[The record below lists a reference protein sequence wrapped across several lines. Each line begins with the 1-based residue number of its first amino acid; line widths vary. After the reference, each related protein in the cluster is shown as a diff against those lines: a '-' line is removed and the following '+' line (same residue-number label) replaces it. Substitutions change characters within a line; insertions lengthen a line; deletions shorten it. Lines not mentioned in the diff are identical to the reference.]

1 MRLCIHSRSLVSRIL
16 TRVNNILIL
25 AIKLHLPTW
34 FSSLQFVYL
43 PSSLRRAIALW
54 LTPQKIQYK
63 IQMRFFLVRNLITFR
78 CVPIVVLNALLLLS
92 TVEKT
97 GNLGKKT
104 ESFLMYSQYRNYS
117 VSFSTTTL
125 SQNTIHSR
133 LYLLAALHPCFFFSL
148 QLPNT
153 LWPTAIL
160 LQVLVYSKTV
170 FSVYSPAFRIFLDH
184 GGVGSDRISDDSSK
198 EAVSDSHPDTLT
210 DPEFSDPPIVTSS
223 PPQSGDEIRREKV
236 LTENIS
242 FSACFLN
249 KSCSHSS
256 NETRSCLQQQQTG
269 KKEAFVNV

>member
-1 MRLCIHSRSLVSRIL
+1 M
-16 TRVNNILIL
+16 
-25 AIKLHLPTW
+25 
-34 FSSLQFVYL
+34 
-43 PSSLRRAIALW
+43 
-54 LTPQKIQYK
+54 
-63 IQMRFFLVRNLITFR
+63 VRNLITFR
-78 CVPIVVLNALLLLS
+78 CVPIVVLNALLLS

-97 GNLGKKT
+97 GNLERERKVSLCIPNT
-104 ESFLMYSQYRNYS
+104 EITLYAFLLLLLFRRIQFIRDCICLQHCIPASFFHYSSRIPCGQQPYYFRYWCIRKLYSQC
-117 VSFSTTTL
+117 
-125 SQNTIHSR
+125 IH
-133 LYLLAALHPCFFFSL
+133 LL
-148 QLPNT
+148 
-153 LWPTAIL
+153 
-160 LQVLVYSKTV
+160 
-170 FSVYSPAFRIFLDH
+170 FRIFLDH

-256 NETRSCLQQQQTG
+256 NETRSCLQQQQQTG

>member
-1 MRLCIHSRSLVSRIL
+1 MINFPKNTVENTNEI
-16 TRVNNILIL
+16 
-25 AIKLHLPTW
+25 
-34 FSSLQFVYL
+34 F
-43 PSSLRRAIALW
+43 
-54 LTPQKIQYK
+54 
-63 IQMRFFLVRNLITFR
+63 FFLVRNLITFR
-78 CVPIVVLNALLLLS
+78 CVPIVVLNALFLS

-97 GNLGKKT
+97 GNLERERKVSLCIPNT
-104 ESFLMYSQYRNYS
+104 EITLYVFLL
-117 VSFSTTTL
+117 L

-223 PPQSGDEIRREKV
+223 PPQSGDEIRRPEKV

-256 NETRSCLQQQQTG
+256 NETRSCLQQQTG